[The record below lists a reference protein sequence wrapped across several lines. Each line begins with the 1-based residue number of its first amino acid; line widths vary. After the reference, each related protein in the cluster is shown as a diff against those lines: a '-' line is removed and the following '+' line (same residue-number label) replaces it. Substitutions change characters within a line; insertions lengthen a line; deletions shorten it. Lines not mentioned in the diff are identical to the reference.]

1 MLRNVRSMTSL
12 KLQWERLRV
21 AEMEMKSIH
30 LGVHECVN
38 CSLERGER
46 NKIPCNVDENATIF
60 KSRGVEDDDT
70 GRNFT
75 GRLNELRESLQPTE
89 ETLVSGSCQCGR
101 ACGRAA
107 VVLHGGS

>member
-89 ETLVSGSCQCGR
+89 ETLVSGSR
-101 ACGRAA
+101 
-107 VVLHGGS
+107 